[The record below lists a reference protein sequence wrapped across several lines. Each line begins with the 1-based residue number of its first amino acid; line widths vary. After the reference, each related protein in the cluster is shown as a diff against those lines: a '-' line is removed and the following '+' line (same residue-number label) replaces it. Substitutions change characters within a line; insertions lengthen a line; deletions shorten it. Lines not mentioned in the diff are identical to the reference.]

1 MRKLIAIGFVAL
13 AAVGGA
19 FALAQPRPVANVE
32 LRIWEDVNDPAVNYI
47 SARPAGGSWR
57 TFGTVRLPL
66 DDGVSRS
73 GRYRYGDATVEVPL
87 PDDSGACAT
96 PPVANVELRLWEDVN
111 DPAVNY
117 VSARPAGGS
126 WRTFG
131 TVRLPLD
138 DGVSR
143 SGRYRY
149 GDATVEVSLPDG
161 PERASCEQPPV
172 PGGITPTPTPLPA
185 VTATVS
191 PTTTATRV
199 PGESA
204 TATETPKATATK
216 EPKESG
222 TKVAGESA
230 TETPKATATRE
241 PKDEGMGDAEGSPTE
256 TPQVTPT
263 REPKDEGMDGA
274 EGSPT
279 ETPRETPTREPK
291 DEGMDGAEGGAT
303 ETPRETPTREP
314 KDEGMSGAE
323 GSATETPRET
333 APTQGPKDEGM
344 GGSEGSATGTPSPA
358 AKPDDKKPSEG

>member
-1 MRKLIAIGFVAL
+1 MRRFIAIGLVVL

-19 FALAQPRPVANVE
+19 LALAQPRPVANVE
-32 LRIWEDVNDPAVNYI
+32 LRVWENVNDPAVNYI

-87 PDDSGACAT
+87 PDASGACAT
-96 PPVANVELRLWEDVN
+96 PPVANVELRVWEDVN

-149 GDATVEVSLPDG
+149 GDATVEVPLPAA
-161 PERASCEQPPV
+161 PERSSCEQPPV

-185 VTATVS
+185 VTATATAS
-191 PTTTATRV
+191 PTATATGV
-199 PGESA
+199 PGASA

-216 EPKESG
+216 DPKESG
-222 TKVAGESA
+222 TKVVGEGA

-241 PKDEGMGDAEGSPTE
+241 PKDEGMGGAGGRPTE
-256 TPQVTPT
+256 MLRETAT
-263 REPKDEGMDGA
+263 REPKDEGMDG
-274 EGSPT
+274 S
-279 ETPRETPTREPK
+279 
-291 DEGMDGAEGGAT
+291 EGGAT
-303 ETPRETPTREP
+303 ETPQEAPTREP
-314 KDEGMSGAE
+314 KDDGLDGAE
-323 GSATETPRET
+323 GSATET
-333 APTQGPKDEGM
+333 APAQGPKDEGM